1 MSNVTHNCCQ
11 SLASIESK
19 LEIVR
24 SNVHDLWDGTKG
36 DINPITNLKEMAT
49 RLQSI
54 STHVEELQH
63 MVYDM
68 TPDELI
74 ETPQSPLG
82 KAMNKKLP
90 PTTPTRRVK
99 PTVCPPAP
107 ARKGKYKAGNNKFA
121 SLASSDSDSSTVV
134 ISPLP
139 YTCEWEYLSS
149 RQIVEEA
156 DNGRRSRRPCT
167 PGCCAPPTP
176 RIPLDDEETLSI
188 PDYHE
193 YPDYTVVSTIGPE
206 GFNQYWISRQFHVPD
221 EIDLDHY
228 DDYGNVLPFY
238 LSQ

>member
-1 MSNVTHNCCQ
+1 MSNLTHNCCQ
-11 SLASIESK
+11 SLASVESK
-19 LEIVR
+19 LEIVQ
-24 SNVHDLWDGTKG
+24 SNIAQVFKG
-36 DINPITNLKEMAT
+36 HAEVGPIANLKEISDRME
-49 RLQSI
+49 SI
-54 STHVEELQH
+54 SVIINDINANLCVMLAVT
-63 MVYDM
+63 D
-68 TPDELI
+68 
-74 ETPQSPLG
+74 TPQSPLA

-107 ARKGKYKAGNNKFA
+107 ARKGKYKAGDNKFA
-121 SLASSDSDSSTVV
+121 ALASSDSDSSTLV
-134 ISPLP
+134 ISPEVIP
-139 YTCEWEYLSS
+139 QAT
-149 RQIVEEA
+149 V

-193 YPDYTVVSTIGPE
+193 YPDYTVVSTIGPD
-206 GFNQYWISRQFHVPD
+206 GFNQYWISREFHIPD

-228 DDYGNVLPFY
+228 GEYGNLLPFY

>member
-1 MSNVTHNCCQ
+1 MSNLTHNCCQ

-19 LEIVR
+19 LEIVHANLR
-24 SNVHDLWDGTKG
+24 QVLDGAVEVNPIQNLNEMSKRLG
-36 DINPITNLKEMAT
+36 DIFIIVHTITEMVDNMIP
-49 RLQSI
+49 SI
-54 STHVEELQH
+54 S
-63 MVYDM
+63 
-68 TPDELI
+68 
-74 ETPQSPLG
+74 PQSPLA

-121 SLASSDSDSSTVV
+121 ALASSDSDSSTLV
-134 ISPLP
+134 ISPEVVP
-139 YTCEWEYLSS
+139 KDT
-149 RQIVEEA
+149 A

-193 YPDYTVVSTIGPE
+193 YPDYTVVSTIGPD
-206 GFNQYWISRQFHVPD
+206 GFNQYYISRQFHVPD

-228 DDYGNVLPFY
+228 DEYGNLLPFY